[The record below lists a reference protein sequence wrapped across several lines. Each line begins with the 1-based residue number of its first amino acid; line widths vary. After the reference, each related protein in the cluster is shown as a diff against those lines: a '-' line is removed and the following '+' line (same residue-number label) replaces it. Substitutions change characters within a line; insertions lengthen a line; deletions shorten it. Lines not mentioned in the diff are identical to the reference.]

1 MKENIPFFFFVFLF
15 IVFLLLLSGGQII
28 KSIKKAKKN
37 AKKAA
42 DEKAQRFRDE
52 TGRQQRQYHFSG
64 KTATEQQQPRSVRED
79 KSEVPEEIRTKTA
92 TGETIIDRRKERDN
106 RKIYDSDDGEYVE
119 FSEE

>member
-15 IVFLLLLSGGQII
+15 IVFLLLLSGDQII

-37 AKKAA
+37 AKKSA

-79 KSEVPEEIRTKTA
+79 KSEGPEEIRTMTA
-92 TGETIIDRRKERDN
+92 TGETIIDQRKGRDN

>member
-15 IVFLLLLSGGQII
+15 IVFLLLLSGDQII

-42 DEKAQRFRDE
+42 DEKAQRYRDE

-64 KTATEQQQPRSVRED
+64 KTVTEQQQPRSVRED
-79 KSEVPEEIRTKTA
+79 KSEEPEEIRTKTA